1 MATLT
6 LSDIPPGYTA
16 SVQLYVKSTA
26 TTTGSVIALV
36 YASGVYACTVAS
48 GDYDVQLLGVSDP
61 DGARFPMRDGVAW
74 IGFTWAQIDM
84 ITLIDAVVVNNVLQ
98 PTTAKERLE
107 EAIIIGDDYLASV
120 GGRNYEWQVNA
131 ISGYVAADL
140 TCKFGGSKDGTGWLV
155 TGTVATITGGIS
167 LKFDLPASAT
177 VDLEAGYYAW
187 QVMVLVVATGKRVT
201 RVVGSTPIQLKAST
215 T

>member
-84 ITLIDAVVVNNVLQ
+84 ITLIDAVVINNVSQ

-107 EAIIIGDDYLASV
+107 EPIIIGDDYLASV
-120 GGRNYEWQVNA
+120 GRNFEWQVNA

-140 TCKFGGSKDGTGWLV
+140 TCSFGGSKDGTGWLV

-167 LKFDLPASAT
+167 LKFDLPKAT
-177 VDLEAGYYAW
+177 TQALVAGYYAW
-187 QVMVLVVATGKRVT
+187 SVEVKTIVGGIEVT
-201 RVVGSTPIQLKAST
+201 RVTGSKPVQLREKQT
-215 T
+215 